1 MACLCPSEICKKT
14 EPRFRGSAKLQQ
26 KGLRFDYFTCAF
38 SAAMSAS
45 LRSVIT
51 PILLSR

>member
-1 MACLCPSEICKKT
+1 MTPGWLKKKT
-14 EPRFRGSAKLQQ
+14 EPRFRGSAC
-26 KGLRFDYFTCAF
+26 LRNDLMKRYFTLSF

-45 LRSVIT
+45 LRNVIT